1 MNKKMYIQPCVEE
14 LLFDEPLMAGV
25 STLDPTSDTPSVV
38 PSDEPYDGEFQSK
51 DGGSLWE

>member
-1 MNKKMYIQPCVEE
+1 MYIQPCVEE